1 MRRVRIDDLLV
12 ERGIV
17 EDRQKARALV
27 MAGRVLVGSQR
38 IDKPGVAVD
47 AACDLRVKS
56 DEHPYASRAGVK
68 LEHALTHFQ
77 ISVRDCCCL
86 DIGSSTGGFVDCL
99 LQRGARKVYALDVGT
114 GLLDWRL
121 QTDPRVVSLSGTN
134 ARHLQ
139 TSQISERVDWITADL
154 SFISLRAVLPAL
166 AAFRSQILAL
176 VKPQFELPPG
186 QVPAGGVVTDQP
198 ARQQA
203 VNSVSAA
210 AAEAGFHVAGTFDS
224 PLAGAKGNV
233 ETFVW
238 LQWL

>member
-1 MRRVRIDDLLV
+1 VARIRIDDLLV

-17 EDRQKARALV
+17 EDRHKASALV
-27 MAGRVLVGSQR
+27 MAGRVLIGSQR

-47 AACDLRVKS
+47 AACDLRIKS

-77 ISVRDCCCL
+77 ISVQDCCCL

-99 LQRGARKVYALDVGT
+99 LQRGARKVYAVDVGT

-121 QTDPRVVSLSGTN
+121 QTDARVVSLNGAN

-139 TSQISERVDWITADL
+139 TSQIPERVDWITADV
-154 SFISLRAVLPAL
+154 SFISLRAVLPSL
-166 AAFRSQILAL
+166 AAFRAETLAL

-186 QVPAGGVVTDQP
+186 HVPAGGVVTDQE

-210 AAEAGFHVAGTFDS
+210 AAEAGFHIAGTFDS
-224 PLAGAKGNV
+224 PLAGAEGNV

-238 LQWL
+238 LRWP